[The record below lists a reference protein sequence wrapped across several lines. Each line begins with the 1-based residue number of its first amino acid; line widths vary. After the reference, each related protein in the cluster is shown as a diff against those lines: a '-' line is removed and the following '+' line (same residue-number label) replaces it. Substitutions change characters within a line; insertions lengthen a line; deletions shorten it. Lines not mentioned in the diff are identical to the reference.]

1 MFWGWYIVAA
11 TVTLMAYNSGMF
23 VYGFT
28 AFINPIAATFG
39 WSYTQITLATS
50 LRGLESGA
58 MSPLLGMIVD
68 RWPSRRLVFIG
79 IILLGI
85 GTLWVSQA
93 TNLVMFY
100 IGFMI
105 AGLGGS
111 LGIHMVPQATIVRW
125 FRKDVGKASGI
136 VAMGMG
142 ISGAFIPLMVRIID
156 AYGWQNTLMFLA
168 FGAWILGIPLAFVYR
183 SRPEDYGLLP
193 DGKPRDDSGSDSPAE
208 TKDFDIDVRTA
219 LRMRA
224 FWQIGT
230 ASAIQVGVVMM
241 VVTHVMPYLVSIGI
255 ERRTAGTVAMLTPLV
270 SLVARFP
277 FGYLADLFTK
287 RYVMALS
294 IGLKGVGLFFFWL
307 VGRGSMGLLPLF
319 VILFGLGSGG
329 MTPLRTPIIREY
341 FGIKCFGTI
350 FGIASVFNTIAMVA
364 SPPLGGWVF
373 DRIGNYQ
380 PVWLASSVFA
390 LAGVILMITTP
401 PAYEIA
407 E

>member
-1 MFWGWYIVAA
+1 
-11 TVTLMAYNSGMF
+11 MAYNSAMF

-58 MSPLLGMIVD
+58 LSPLLGMIVD

-85 GTLWVSQA
+85 GTLWVSRA
-93 TNLVMFY
+93 TSLIMFY

-111 LGIHMVPQATIVRW
+111 LGVHMVPQATLVRW
-125 FRKDVGKASGI
+125 FRRDVGKASGI

-142 ISGAFIPLMVRIID
+142 ISGAFIPLIVRIID

-168 FGAWILGIPLAFVYR
+168 FGTWILGLPLASVFR

-193 DGKPRDDSGSDSPAE
+193 DGKPQENSGSDSPAE
-208 TKDFDIDVRTA
+208 TKDLDIDVRTA
-219 LRMRA
+219 MGMRA
-224 FWQIGT
+224 FWQIGI
-230 ASAIQVGVVMM
+230 ASAIQVGAVMI

-255 ERRTAGTVAMLTPLV
+255 ERRTAGTVAMLTPMV
-270 SLVARFP
+270 SLVARIPYGF
-277 FGYLADLFTK
+277 LADAFTK
-287 RYVMALS
+287 KYVMALS
-294 IGLKGVGLFFFWL
+294 IGLKGVGLFLFWL
-307 VGRGSMGLLPLF
+307 IGRGSLWLIPLF

-341 FGIKCFGTI
+341 FGIKRFGTI
-350 FGIASVFNTIAMVA
+350 LGITSIFTTISMVA
-364 SPPLGGWVF
+364 SPPFGGWVF

-380 PVWLASSVFA
+380 PVWLAFIVLA

-401 PAYEIA
+401 QAYRKA
-407 E
+407 A